1 MWPHSVKCPIWQ
13 TIFVLKFRVCDLQK
27 VKHIWSFDQMSFDQ
41 TICVWNSNIPS
52 SANAEEYIF
61 CCMVQNIRNNWVIAA
76 NQAQTDERRR
86 PSQSRSESRSPLAV
100 PANPKEHAPCP
111 CFVPHVQKRHSAH
124 IIHIL
129 YNGVPADE
137 WLQRCARQHNIH
149 HSCW

>member
-1 MWPHSVKCPIWQ
+1 MCLKKLHL
-13 TIFVLKFRVCDLQK
+13 FVCLKLHFSKESKGFKPKQE
-27 VKHIWSFDQMSFDQ
+27 I
-41 TICVWNSNIPS
+41 SNIPS

-86 PSQSRSESRSPLAV
+86 PSQSRSESRSSLAV

-111 CFVPHVQKRHSAH
+111 CFVQHVQKRHSAH

-129 YNGVPADE
+129 YNGVPAEE

-149 HSCW
+149 CSS